1 MVKAPTFKR
10 SATTRGDQAPTSA
23 NSVETAADGPVS
35 AERAG
40 GSSQNAS
47 TLRAD
52 GESRNLDGGSQNS
65 SVKRTEMSVGSNGT
79 NKRPRILGLDIA
91 RGLAILGMIYLHLG
105 HPLWQTKVILSGLPA
120 ALFAV
125 IAGVTMML
133 IWTNA
138 SARATARVEARAQSA
153 AHAQADAVASAAQA
167 ITQAPTMQTIA
178 KLAARGAL
186 ITLIGLALLP
196 AGGEIQVVLVVLGA
210 TMLAT
215 AWVPPLP
222 TAAKVALLLIATAA
236 ATWRYAPLEL
246 PLPYPHLAWVAYIL
260 AGMILFDVYV
270 GKDGTG
276 AGGVTK
282 ITTAIACVAAAIGF
296 YLRFQTDLPGWARA
310 TGHTGVLG
318 EIVLSI
324 AVAAIVLHLSLIV
337 GRRVRATN
345 PLVALGSMALTVYI
359 LHVLSALWWQ
369 THVSL
374 HSDLW
379 AAAFIAAFLAFA
391 WAWKKLAAGPAR
403 KLFAGQGP
411 AERCVAQVVRLI
423 AGERG
428 ARA

>member
-1 MVKAPTFKR
+1 MVKTPTFKR
-10 SATTRGDQAPTSA
+10 SATTRGDQAPTSV
-23 NSVETAADGPVS
+23 NSAETAADGP
-35 AERAG
+35 A
-40 GSSQNAS
+40 NA
-47 TLRAD
+47 
-52 GESRNLDGGSQNS
+52 
-65 SVKRTEMSVGSNGT
+65 KRTEMPAGGDGT
-79 NKRPRILGLDIA
+79 SKRPRILGLDIA

-138 SARATARVEARAQSA
+138 TARAAAQAQAA
-153 AHAQADAVASAAQA
+153 AHAQRAGQAQAESDGNAPKAQATAQATAQAPASAL
-167 ITQAPTMQTIA
+167 QTIA

-210 TMLAT
+210 TMLVT

-222 TAAKVALLLIATAA
+222 AVAKVALLLIATAA

-260 AGMILFDVYV
+260 AGMVLFDVYV

-282 ITTAIACVAAAIGF
+282 ITTAIACLAAAIGF

-318 EIVLSI
+318 EVVLSI

-337 GRRVRATN
+337 GRRVKATN

-374 HSDLW
+374 HSDPW

-423 AGERG
+423 AGER
-428 ARA
+428 A

>member
-1 MVKAPTFKR
+1 MP
-10 SATTRGDQAPTSA
+10 
-23 NSVETAADGPVS
+23 
-35 AERAG
+35 AG
-40 GSSQNAS
+40 G
-47 TLRAD
+47 D
-52 GESRNLDGGSQNS
+52 GTS
-65 SVKRTEMSVGSNGT
+65 
-79 NKRPRILGLDIA
+79 KRPRILGLDIA

-138 SARATARVEARAQSA
+138 TARAATRASTHSA
-153 AHAQADAVASAAQA
+153 AQAQKAAQAQADADGNARKAQA
-167 ITQAPTMQTIA
+167 TTQATTQAPTTLQTIA

-222 TAAKVALLLIATAA
+222 TAAKVALLLLATAA

-246 PLPYPHLAWVAYIL
+246 PLPYPHFAWVAYII

-276 AGGVTK
+276 TGGVPK
-282 ITTAIACVAAAIGF
+282 ITTAIACLAAATGF

-337 GRRVRATN
+337 GRRVKATN

-359 LHVLSALWWQ
+359 LHVLSAFWWQ

-391 WAWKKLAAGPAR
+391 WAWKKLAAGPTR
-403 KLFAGQGP
+403 KVFAGQGP

-423 AGERG
+423 AGG
-428 ARA
+428 RA

>member
-1 MVKAPTFKR
+1 MVRTPTSKSSAKARGDETAGNGADSDAAR
-10 SATTRGDQAPTSA
+10 SADRSTDRG
-23 NSVETAADGPVS
+23 E
-35 AERAG
+35 
-40 GSSQNAS
+40 
-47 TLRAD
+47 
-52 GESRNLDGGSQNS
+52 
-65 SVKRTEMSVGSNGT
+65 
-79 NKRPRILGLDIA
+79 KRPRILGLDIA

-138 SARATARVEARAQSA
+138 TAQTQAA
-153 AHAQADAVASAAQA
+153 AHAQADAGASAACATTHAGTERTASERASAGTSAAQA

-178 KLAARGAL
+178 KLAARGAI

-270 GKDGTG
+270 GKDGAG
-276 AGGVTK
+276 AGGVQK
-282 ITTAIACVAAAIGF
+282 LTTAIACLAAAAGF

-324 AVAAIVLHLSLIV
+324 AVAAIVLHLCMIV
-337 GRRVRATN
+337 GRHVRAGN

-359 LHVLSALWWQ
+359 LHVLTALWWQ

-379 AAAFIAAFLAFA
+379 AAAFIAAFLVFA
-391 WAWKKLAAGPAR
+391 WVWKKLASGPAK

-411 AERCVAQVVRLI
+411 AERCVAQTVRLI
-423 AGERG
+423 AGER
-428 ARA
+428 A

>member
-1 MVKAPTFKR
+1 MVKTPTSR
-10 SATTRGDQAPTSA
+10 NSATTRGDQAPTSA
-23 NSVETAADGPVS
+23 NSAETAADGTAS
-35 AERAG
+35 AKRAG
-40 GSSQNAS
+40 GAGENASAKRASQNTGA
-47 TLRAD
+47 
-52 GESRNLDGGSQNS
+52 E
-65 SVKRTEMSVGSNGT
+65 RTEISAGSNGT
-79 NKRPRILGLDIA
+79 QKRPRILGLDIA

-138 SARATARVEARAQSA
+138 TARA
-153 AHAQADAVASAAQA
+153 AAQA
-167 ITQAPTMQTIA
+167 QISTSTHAGVEQTSTEQAVERRAHKAPTMQTIA

-222 TAAKVALLLIATAA
+222 TGAKVALLLIATAA

-282 ITTAIACVAAAIGF
+282 ITTAIACLAAAVGF
-296 YLRFQTDLPGWARA
+296 YLRFQIDLPGWARA

-359 LHVLSALWWQ
+359 LHVLTALWWQ

-379 AAAFIAAFLAFA
+379 AAAFIAALLAFA
-391 WAWKKLAAGPAR
+391 WAWKKLAAGAAR
-403 KLFAGQGP
+403 KVFAGQGP
-411 AERCVAQVVRLI
+411 AERCVAQAVRSI
-423 AGERG
+423 VGERG

>member
-1 MVKAPTFKR
+1 MVRTPTSR
-10 SATTRGDQAPTSA
+10 SSATTRGDQTPTSA
-23 NSVETAADGPVS
+23 KSAETAADGAAN
-35 AERAG
+35 AERTDGAG
-40 GSSQNAS
+40 QNTSAK
-47 TLRAD
+47 RAEISAAGD
-52 GESRNLDGGSQNS
+52 GTS
-65 SVKRTEMSVGSNGT
+65 
-79 NKRPRILGLDIA
+79 KRPRILGLDIA

-138 SARATARVEARAQSA
+138 TARATTPAQSA
-153 AHAQADAVASAAQA
+153 VQA
-167 ITQAPTMQTIA
+167 ITQAHTAQTIA

-276 AGGVTK
+276 AGGVIK
-282 ITTAIACVAAAIGF
+282 ITTAIACLAAAIGF

-324 AVAAIVLHLSLIV
+324 AVAAIVLRLSLIV
-337 GRRVRATN
+337 GRRVKATN

-374 HSDLW
+374 HSDMW
-379 AAAFIAAFLAFA
+379 AAAFIAAFLVFA

-423 AGERG
+423 AGVRG

>member
-1 MVKAPTFKR
+1 MVRTPTPR
-10 SATTRGDQAPTSA
+10 SSATTRGDQAPTSA
-23 NSVETAADGPVS
+23 NSAETAADGPAS
-35 AERAG
+35 AERADG
-40 GSSQNAS
+40 ASQNAGAE
-47 TLRAD
+47 RA
-52 GESRNLDGGSQNS
+52 
-65 SVKRTEMSVGSNGT
+65 EMSAAGDGT
-79 NKRPRILGLDIA
+79 SKRPRILGLDIA

-138 SARATARVEARAQSA
+138 TARAT
-153 AHAQADAVASAAQA
+153 
-167 ITQAPTMQTIA
+167 TLQTIA

-196 AGGEIQVVLVVLGA
+196 VGGEIQVVLVVLGA

-222 TAAKVALLLIATAA
+222 TGAKVALLLIATAA

-260 AGMILFDVYV
+260 AGMVLFDVYV

-282 ITTAIACVAAAIGF
+282 ITTAIACLAAAIGF
-296 YLRFQTDLPGWARA
+296 YLRFQTALPGWARA

-337 GRRVRATN
+337 GRRVKATN

-359 LHVLSALWWQ
+359 LHVLTALWWQ

-391 WAWKKLAAGPAR
+391 WAWKKLAAGSAR

-423 AGERG
+423 AGERAG
-428 ARA
+428 ERA

>member
-1 MVKAPTFKR
+1 MVRTPTSKSSAKA
-10 SATTRGDQAPTSA
+10 RGDETAGNGASNSA
-23 NSVETAADGPVS
+23 GTAADGS
-35 AERAG
+35 A
-40 GSSQNAS
+40 NAD
-47 TLRAD
+47 R
-52 GESRNLDGGSQNS
+52 GESRDAARSADRSTDRG
-65 SVKRTEMSVGSNGT
+65 E
-79 NKRPRILGLDIA
+79 KRPRILGLDIA

-105 HPLWQTKVILSGLPA
+105 HPLWQAKVILSGLPA

-133 IWTNA
+133 IWNNA
-138 SARATARVEARAQSA
+138 TRRV
-153 AHAQADAVASAAQA
+153 AAQA
-167 ITQAPTMQTIA
+167 QAEAQAQAAAEAQTGTGANARKPQATPTQTIA
-178 KLAARGAL
+178 KLAARGAI

-222 TAAKVALLLIATAA
+222 TAAKAALLLIATAA

-270 GKDGTG
+270 GKAGAG
-276 AGGVTK
+276 AGGVQK
-282 ITTAIACVAAAIGF
+282 LTTAIACLAAAAGF

-324 AVAAIVLHLSLIV
+324 AVAAIVLHLCMIV
-337 GRRVRATN
+337 GRHVRAGN

-359 LHVLSALWWQ
+359 LHVLTALWWQ

-379 AAAFIAAFLAFA
+379 AAAFIAAFLVFA
-391 WAWKKLAAGPAR
+391 WVWKKLASGPAK

-411 AERCVAQVVRLI
+411 AERCVAQTVRLI
-423 AGERG
+423 AGER
-428 ARA
+428 A

>member
-1 MVKAPTFKR
+1 MVKTPTSR
-10 SATTRGDQAPTSA
+10 SSATTRGDQTPTSA
-23 NSVETAADGPVS
+23 NSAETAADGPAS
-35 AERAG
+35 AERMDGASQNASANSAG
-40 GSSQNAS
+40 TAADGPASAERSDGASQNAS
-47 TLRAD
+47 TNSAETAAD
-52 GESRNLDGGSQNS
+52 GTANA
-65 SVKRTEMSVGSNGT
+65 
-79 NKRPRILGLDIA
+79 KRPRILGLDIA

-138 SARATARVEARAQSA
+138 AARAT
-153 AHAQADAVASAAQA
+153 
-167 ITQAPTMQTIA
+167 TLQTIA

-222 TAAKVALLLIATAA
+222 AGAKVALLLIATAA

-282 ITTAIACVAAAIGF
+282 ITTTIACLAAAIGF

-324 AVAAIVLHLSLIV
+324 AFAAIVLHLSLIV
-337 GRRVRATN
+337 GRRVKDTN
-345 PLVALGSMALTVYI
+345 LLVALGAMALTVYI
-359 LHVLSALWWQ
+359 LHVLTALWWQ

-391 WAWKKLAAGPAR
+391 WAWKKLAAGPTR
-403 KLFAGQGP
+403 KVFAGQGP

-423 AGERG
+423 AGER
-428 ARA
+428 A

>member
-91 RGLAILGMIYLHLG
+91 RGLAIVGMIYLHLG

-133 IWTNA
+133 IWINA
-138 SARATARVEARAQSA
+138 TARAT
-153 AHAQADAVASAAQA
+153 
-167 ITQAPTMQTIA
+167 TTQTIA

-186 ITLIGLALLP
+186 ITLIGLVLLP

-276 AGGVTK
+276 AGGVIK

-337 GRRVRATN
+337 GRRVRAAN

-374 HSDLW
+374 HSDMW

-423 AGERG
+423 TGERG

>member
-1 MVKAPTFKR
+1 MVKTPTSR
-10 SATTRGDQAPTSA
+10 SSATTRGDQALTSA
-23 NSVETAADGPVS
+23 NSAETAADGSAS
-35 AERAG
+35 AERAEG
-40 GSSQNAS
+40 ASQNAGANS
-47 TLRAD
+47 AETAAD
-52 GESRNLDGGSQNS
+52 GAANAERMEISA
-65 SVKRTEMSVGSNGT
+65 GSNGT
-79 NKRPRILGLDIA
+79 QKRPRILGLDIA

-337 GRRVRATN
+337 GRRVRAAN

-374 HSDLW
+374 HSDMW

>member
-1 MVKAPTFKR
+1 MVRTPTSKSSAKA
-10 SATTRGDQAPTSA
+10 RGDETAGNGASSSA
-23 NSVETAADGPVS
+23 GTAADGS
-35 AERAG
+35 A
-40 GSSQNAS
+40 NAD
-47 TLRAD
+47 R
-52 GESRNLDGGSQNS
+52 GESRDAARSADRSTDRSTDRG
-65 SVKRTEMSVGSNGT
+65 E
-79 NKRPRILGLDIA
+79 KRPRILGLDIA

-105 HPLWQTKVILSGLPA
+105 HPLWQAKVILSGLPA

-133 IWTNA
+133 IWNNA
-138 SARATARVEARAQSA
+138 TRRV
-153 AHAQADAVASAAQA
+153 AAQA
-167 ITQAPTMQTIA
+167 QAEAQAQAAAEAQTGTGANARKPQATPTQTIA

-186 ITLIGLALLP
+186 ITLIGLAVLP

-215 AWVPPLP
+215 AWVPPLS
-222 TAAKVALLLIATAA
+222 TAAKAALLLIATAA

-270 GKDGTG
+270 GKDGAG
-276 AGGVTK
+276 AGGVQK
-282 ITTAIACVAAAIGF
+282 LTTAIACLAAAAGF

-324 AVAAIVLHLSLIV
+324 AVAAIVLHLCMIV
-337 GRRVRATN
+337 GRHVRAGN

-359 LHVLSALWWQ
+359 LHVLTALWWQ

-379 AAAFIAAFLAFA
+379 AAAFIAAFLVFA
-391 WAWKKLAAGPAR
+391 WVWKKLASGPAK

-411 AERCVAQVVRLI
+411 AERCVAQTVRLI
-423 AGERG
+423 AGER
-428 ARA
+428 A

>member
-1 MVKAPTFKR
+1 MVRTPTSKSSAKA
-10 SATTRGDQAPTSA
+10 RGDETAGNGASNSA
-23 NSVETAADGPVS
+23 GTAADGS
-35 AERAG
+35 A
-40 GSSQNAS
+40 NAD
-47 TLRAD
+47 R
-52 GESRNLDGGSQNS
+52 GESRDAARSADRSTDRG
-65 SVKRTEMSVGSNGT
+65 E
-79 NKRPRILGLDIA
+79 KRPRILGLDIA

-105 HPLWQTKVILSGLPA
+105 HPLWQAKVILSGLPA

-133 IWTNA
+133 IWNNA
-138 SARATARVEARAQSA
+138 TRRV
-153 AHAQADAVASAAQA
+153 AAQA
-167 ITQAPTMQTIA
+167 QAEAQAQAAAEAQTGTGANARKPQATPTQTIA
-178 KLAARGAL
+178 KLAARGAI

-222 TAAKVALLLIATAA
+222 TAAKAALLLIATAA

-270 GKDGTG
+270 GKDGAG
-276 AGGVTK
+276 AGGVQK
-282 ITTAIACVAAAIGF
+282 LTTATACLAAAAGF

-324 AVAAIVLHLSLIV
+324 AVAAIVLHLCMIV
-337 GRRVRATN
+337 GRHVRAGN

-359 LHVLSALWWQ
+359 LHVLTALWWQ

-379 AAAFIAAFLAFA
+379 AAAFIAAFLVFA
-391 WAWKKLAAGPAR
+391 WVWKKLASGPAK

-411 AERCVAQVVRLI
+411 AERCVAQTVRLI
-423 AGERG
+423 AGER
-428 ARA
+428 A

>member
-1 MVKAPTFKR
+1 MVKTPTSR
-10 SATTRGDQAPTSA
+10 SSATTRGDQALTSA
-23 NSVETAADGPVS
+23 NSAETAADGSASAERAEGASQNAGANSAETAADGPAS
-35 AERAG
+35 AEHAEMSAG
-40 GSSQNAS
+40 G
-47 TLRAD
+47 D
-52 GESRNLDGGSQNS
+52 GTS
-65 SVKRTEMSVGSNGT
+65 
-79 NKRPRILGLDIA
+79 KRPRILGLDIA

-105 HPLWQTKVILSGLPA
+105 HPLWQTKVILAGLPA

-186 ITLIGLALLP
+186 ITLIGLVLLP

-246 PLPYPHLAWVAYIL
+246 PLPYPHLAWIAYIL

-270 GKDGTG
+270 GKAGTG
-276 AGGVTK
+276 AGGVIK
-282 ITTAIACVAAAIGF
+282 ITTAIACLAAAIGF
-296 YLRFQTDLPGWARA
+296 YLRFQTDLPGGARA

-337 GRRVRATN
+337 GRRVKATN

-374 HSDLW
+374 HSDMW
-379 AAAFIAAFLAFA
+379 AAAFIAAFLVFA
-391 WAWKKLAAGPAR
+391 WAWKKLATGPAR

>member
-1 MVKAPTFKR
+1 MVKTPTFKG

-23 NSVETAADGPVS
+23 NSAETAADGP
-35 AERAG
+35 A
-40 GSSQNAS
+40 
-47 TLRAD
+47 
-52 GESRNLDGGSQNS
+52 
-65 SVKRTEMSVGSNGT
+65 SVKRAEISAGGDGT
-79 NKRPRILGLDIA
+79 SKRPRILGLDIA
-91 RGLAILGMIYLHLG
+91 RGLAIVGMIYLHLG

-138 SARATARVEARAQSA
+138 TARAT
-153 AHAQADAVASAAQA
+153 
-167 ITQAPTMQTIA
+167 TQTIA

-222 TAAKVALLLIATAA
+222 TGAKVALLLIATAA

-282 ITTAIACVAAAIGF
+282 ITTAIACLAAAIGF

-337 GRRVRATN
+337 GRYVKATN

-359 LHVLSALWWQ
+359 LHVLTALWWQ

-374 HSDLW
+374 HSDMW

-403 KLFAGQGP
+403 KVFAGQGP

-423 AGERG
+423 AGER
-428 ARA
+428 A

>member
-1 MVKAPTFKR
+1 MVKTPISR
-10 SATTRGDQAPTSA
+10 SSAKARGDEAHTSA
-23 NSVETAADGPVS
+23 NSAETAADGTANV
-35 AERAG
+35 
-40 GSSQNAS
+40 
-47 TLRAD
+47 
-52 GESRNLDGGSQNS
+52 
-65 SVKRTEMSVGSNGT
+65 
-79 NKRPRILGLDIA
+79 KRPRILGLDIA

-138 SARATARVEARAQSA
+138 TARAT
-153 AHAQADAVASAAQA
+153 
-167 ITQAPTMQTIA
+167 TLQTIA
-178 KLAARGAL
+178 KLAVRGAL
-186 ITLIGLALLP
+186 VTLIGLALLP
-196 AGGEIQVVLVVLGA
+196 VGGEIQVVLVVLGA

-222 TAAKVALLLIATAA
+222 TGAKVALLLIATAA

-260 AGMILFDVYV
+260 AGMVLFDVYV

-282 ITTAIACVAAAIGF
+282 ITTAIACLAAAIGF

-337 GRRVRATN
+337 GRRVKATN
-345 PLVALGSMALTVYI
+345 PLVALGAMALTVYI
-359 LHVLSALWWQ
+359 LHVLTALWWQ

-379 AAAFIAAFLAFA
+379 AAAFIPAFLAFA

-423 AGERG
+423 AGERAG
-428 ARA
+428 ERA

>member
-1 MVKAPTFKR
+1 VVKTPTFKG

-23 NSVETAADGPVS
+23 NSAETAGD
-35 AERAG
+35 
-40 GSSQNAS
+40 
-47 TLRAD
+47 
-52 GESRNLDGGSQNS
+52 
-65 SVKRTEMSVGSNGT
+65 GT

-91 RGLAILGMIYLHLG
+91 RGLAIVGMIYLHLG
-105 HPLWQTKVILSGLPA
+105 HPLWQAKVILSGLPA

-138 SARATARVEARAQSA
+138 TARAT
-153 AHAQADAVASAAQA
+153 
-167 ITQAPTMQTIA
+167 TQTIA

-222 TAAKVALLLIATAA
+222 TGAKVALLLIATAA

-260 AGMILFDVYV
+260 AGMILFDMYV

-282 ITTAIACVAAAIGF
+282 ITTAIACLAAAIGF

-337 GRRVRATN
+337 GRRVKATN
-345 PLVALGSMALTVYI
+345 PLVALGAMALTVYI
-359 LHVLSALWWQ
+359 LHVLTALWWQ

-423 AGERG
+423 AGER
-428 ARA
+428 A

>member
-1 MVKAPTFKR
+1 MVRTPTSKSSAKA
-10 SATTRGDQAPTSA
+10 RGDETAGNGASNSA
-23 NSVETAADGPVS
+23 ATAADGS
-35 AERAG
+35 A
-40 GSSQNAS
+40 NAD
-47 TLRAD
+47 R
-52 GESRNLDGGSQNS
+52 GESHDAARSADRRESCDADRGD
-65 SVKRTEMSVGSNGT
+65 
-79 NKRPRILGLDIA
+79 KRPRILGLDIA

-105 HPLWQTKVILSGLPA
+105 HPLWQAKVILSGLPA

-133 IWTNA
+133 IWNNA
-138 SARATARVEARAQSA
+138 TRRAEAQAQVEAQAQTGTGA
-153 AHAQADAVASAAQA
+153 NARKPQA
-167 ITQAPTMQTIA
+167 TPTQTIA
-178 KLAARGAL
+178 KLAARGAI

-222 TAAKVALLLIATAA
+222 TAAKAALLLIATAA

-270 GKDGTG
+270 GKDGAG
-276 AGGVTK
+276 AGGVQK
-282 ITTAIACVAAAIGF
+282 LTTAIACLAAAAGF

-324 AVAAIVLHLSLIV
+324 AVAAIVLHLCMIV
-337 GRRVRATN
+337 GRHVRAGN

-359 LHVLSALWWQ
+359 LHVLTALWWQ

-379 AAAFIAAFLAFA
+379 AAAFIAAFLVFA
-391 WAWKKLAAGPAR
+391 WVWKKLASGPAK

-411 AERCVAQVVRLI
+411 AERCVAQTVRLI
-423 AGERG
+423 AGER
-428 ARA
+428 A

>member
-1 MVKAPTFKR
+1 MVST
-10 SATTRGDQAPTSA
+10 PTSK
-23 NSVETAADGPVS
+23 SAAREPG
-35 AERAG
+35 
-40 GSSQNAS
+40 
-47 TLRAD
+47 
-52 GESRNLDGGSQNS
+52 
-65 SVKRTEMSVGSNGT
+65 
-79 NKRPRILGLDIA
+79 KRPRILGLDIA
-91 RGLAILGMIYLHLG
+91 RGVAIIGMIYLHLG
-105 HPLWQTKVILSGLPA
+105 HPLWQAKVVLSGLPA

-125 IAGVTMML
+125 IAGVTTML
-133 IWTNA
+133 IWHNA
-138 SARATARVEARAQSA
+138 KRRATVTTA
-153 AHAQADAVASAAQA
+153 ASAATTA
-167 ITQAPTMQTIA
+167 QTVA
-178 KLAARGAL
+178 KLAARGA
-186 ITLIGLALLP
+186 IIMLIGLALLP

-215 AWVPPLP
+215 AWIPPLP
-222 TAAKVALLLIATAA
+222 TAAKVALLLLATAA

-282 ITTAIACVAAAIGF
+282 ITTAIACLLAAIGF
-296 YLRFQTDLPGWARA
+296 YLRFQTELPGWARA

-337 GRRVRATN
+337 GRRVKATN

-359 LHVLSALWWQ
+359 LHVLTALWWQ

-391 WAWKKLAAGPAR
+391 WVWKKLAAGPAR

-423 AGERG
+423 AGER
-428 ARA
+428 A

>member
-1 MVKAPTFKR
+1 MVKTPTFKR
-10 SATTRGDQAPTSA
+10 SATTRGDQAPTSV
-23 NSVETAADGPVS
+23 NSAETAADGP
-35 AERAG
+35 A
-40 GSSQNAS
+40 NA
-47 TLRAD
+47 
-52 GESRNLDGGSQNS
+52 
-65 SVKRTEMSVGSNGT
+65 KRTEMPAGGDGT
-79 NKRPRILGLDIA
+79 SKRPRILGLDIA

-138 SARATARVEARAQSA
+138 TARAAAQAQAA
-153 AHAQADAVASAAQA
+153 AHAQRAGQAQAESDGNAPKAQATAQATAQAPASAL
-167 ITQAPTMQTIA
+167 QTIA

-210 TMLAT
+210 TMLVT

-222 TAAKVALLLIATAA
+222 AVAKVALLLIATAA

-282 ITTAIACVAAAIGF
+282 ITTAIACLAAAIGF

-318 EIVLSI
+318 EVVLSI

-337 GRRVRATN
+337 GRRVKATN

-374 HSDLW
+374 HSDPW

-423 AGERG
+423 AGER
-428 ARA
+428 A

>member
-1 MVKAPTFKR
+1 MVRTPTSKSSAKA
-10 SATTRGDQAPTSA
+10 RGDETAGNGASNSA
-23 NSVETAADGPVS
+23 AAAADGS
-35 AERAG
+35 A
-40 GSSQNAS
+40 NAD
-47 TLRAD
+47 R
-52 GESRNLDGGSQNS
+52 GESRDAARSADRSTDRG
-65 SVKRTEMSVGSNGT
+65 E
-79 NKRPRILGLDIA
+79 KRPRILGLDIA

-105 HPLWQTKVILSGLPA
+105 HPLWQAKVILSGLPA

-133 IWTNA
+133 IWNNA
-138 SARATARVEARAQSA
+138 TRRV
-153 AHAQADAVASAAQA
+153 AAQA
-167 ITQAPTMQTIA
+167 QAEAQAQAAAQAQTSTGANARKPQATPTQTIA
-178 KLAARGAL
+178 KLAARGAI

-222 TAAKVALLLIATAA
+222 TAAKAALLLIATAA

-270 GKDGTG
+270 GKDGAG
-276 AGGVTK
+276 AGGVQK
-282 ITTAIACVAAAIGF
+282 LTTAIACLAAAAGF

-324 AVAAIVLHLSLIV
+324 AVAAIVLHLCMIV
-337 GRRVRATN
+337 GRHVRAGN

-359 LHVLSALWWQ
+359 LHVLTALWWQ

-379 AAAFIAAFLAFA
+379 AAAFIAAFLVFA
-391 WAWKKLAAGPAR
+391 WVWKKLASGPAK

-411 AERCVAQVVRLI
+411 AERCVAQTVRLI
-423 AGERG
+423 AGER
-428 ARA
+428 A

>member
-1 MVKAPTFKR
+1 MVKTPISR
-10 SATTRGDQAPTSA
+10 SSATTRGDQALTSA
-23 NSVETAADGPVS
+23 SSAETAADGLAS
-35 AERAG
+35 AERSDGA
-40 GSSQNAS
+40 SQNAS
-47 TLRAD
+47 TNSAETAADRAANA
-52 GESRNLDGGSQNS
+52 E
-65 SVKRTEMSVGSNGT
+65 RTEISAESNGT
-79 NKRPRILGLDIA
+79 QKRPRILGLDIA

-186 ITLIGLALLP
+186 ITLIGLVLLP

-276 AGGVTK
+276 AGGVIK
-282 ITTAIACVAAAIGF
+282 ITTAIACLAAAIGF
-296 YLRFQTDLPGWARA
+296 YLRFQTGLPGWARA

-337 GRRVRATN
+337 GRRMKATN

-374 HSDLW
+374 HSDMW
-379 AAAFIAAFLAFA
+379 AAAFIAAFLVFA

>member
-1 MVKAPTFKR
+1 MVRTPTSKSSAKA
-10 SATTRGDQAPTSA
+10 RGDETAGNGASNSA
-23 NSVETAADGPVS
+23 GTAADGS
-35 AERAG
+35 A
-40 GSSQNAS
+40 NAD
-47 TLRAD
+47 R
-52 GESRNLDGGSQNS
+52 GESRDAARSADRSTDRG
-65 SVKRTEMSVGSNGT
+65 E
-79 NKRPRILGLDIA
+79 KRPRILGLDIA

-105 HPLWQTKVILSGLPA
+105 HPLWQAKVILSGLPA

-133 IWTNA
+133 IWNNA
-138 SARATARVEARAQSA
+138 TRRV
-153 AHAQADAVASAAQA
+153 AAQA
-167 ITQAPTMQTIA
+167 QAEAQAQAAAEAQTGTGANARKPQATPTQTIA
-178 KLAARGAL
+178 KLAARGAI

-222 TAAKVALLLIATAA
+222 TAAKAALLLIATAA

-270 GKDGTG
+270 GKDGAG
-276 AGGVTK
+276 AGGVQK
-282 ITTAIACVAAAIGF
+282 LTTAIACLAAAAGF

-324 AVAAIVLHLSLIV
+324 AVAAIVLHLCMIV
-337 GRRVRATN
+337 GRHVRAGN

-359 LHVLSALWWQ
+359 LHVLTALWWQ

-379 AAAFIAAFLAFA
+379 AAAFIAAFLVFA
-391 WAWKKLAAGPAR
+391 WVWKKLASGPAK

-411 AERCVAQVVRLI
+411 AERCVAQTVRLI
-423 AGERG
+423 AGER
-428 ARA
+428 A

>member
-1 MVKAPTFKR
+1 MVKTPTSR
-10 SATTRGDQAPTSA
+10 NSATTRGDQTPTSA
-23 NSVETAADGPVS
+23 NSAETAADGAAN
-35 AERAG
+35 AERADG
-40 GSSQNAS
+40 AGQNTSAKRAEMS
-47 TLRAD
+47 AAAD
-52 GESRNLDGGSQNS
+52 GTANAKS
-65 SVKRTEMSVGSNGT
+65 
-79 NKRPRILGLDIA
+79 PRILGLDIA

-133 IWTNA
+133 IWINA
-138 SARATARVEARAQSA
+138 SARAD
-153 AHAQADAVASAAQA
+153 AHK
-167 ITQAPTMQTIA
+167 APTAQTIA

-246 PLPYPHLAWVAYIL
+246 PLPYPHLAWIAYIL

-276 AGGVTK
+276 AGGVIK
-282 ITTAIACVAAAIGF
+282 ITTAIACLAAAIGF

-374 HSDLW
+374 HSDMW
-379 AAAFIAAFLAFA
+379 AAAFIAAFLVFA
-391 WAWKKLAAGPAR
+391 WAWKKLATGPAR

>member
-1 MVKAPTFKR
+1 MVKTPTFKR

-23 NSVETAADGPVS
+23 NSAETAADGPVS

-40 GSSQNAS
+40 GSSQSAS

-52 GESRNLDGGSQNS
+52 GESRNPDGGSQNAS
-65 SVKRTEMSVGSNGT
+65 TLRAEISAAGDGT

-105 HPLWQTKVILSGLPA
+105 HPLWQAKVILSGLPA

-138 SARATARVEARAQSA
+138 TARAT
-153 AHAQADAVASAAQA
+153 
-167 ITQAPTMQTIA
+167 TTQTIA

-222 TAAKVALLLIATAA
+222 TGAKVALLLIATAA

-260 AGMILFDVYV
+260 AGMILFDLYV

-282 ITTAIACVAAAIGF
+282 ITTAIACLAAAIGF

-324 AVAAIVLHLSLIV
+324 AVAAIILHLSLIV
-337 GRRVRATN
+337 GRRVKATN

-359 LHVLSALWWQ
+359 LHVLTALWWQ

-411 AERCVAQVVRLI
+411 AERCIAQVVRLI
-423 AGERG
+423 AGERAG
-428 ARA
+428 ERA

>member
-1 MVKAPTFKR
+1 MVRTPTSKSSAKA
-10 SATTRGDQAPTSA
+10 RGDETAGNGASNSA
-23 NSVETAADGPVS
+23 GTAADGS
-35 AERAG
+35 A
-40 GSSQNAS
+40 NAD
-47 TLRAD
+47 R
-52 GESRNLDGGSQNS
+52 GESRDAARSADRSTDRG
-65 SVKRTEMSVGSNGT
+65 E
-79 NKRPRILGLDIA
+79 KRPRILGLDIA

-105 HPLWQTKVILSGLPA
+105 HPLWQAKVILSGLPA

-133 IWTNA
+133 IWNNA
-138 SARATARVEARAQSA
+138 TRRV
-153 AHAQADAVASAAQA
+153 AAQA
-167 ITQAPTMQTIA
+167 QAAAEAQTGTGANARKPQATPTQTIA
-178 KLAARGAL
+178 KLAARGAI

-222 TAAKVALLLIATAA
+222 TAAKAALLLIATAA

-270 GKDGTG
+270 GKDGAG
-276 AGGVTK
+276 AGGVQK
-282 ITTAIACVAAAIGF
+282 LTTAIACLAAAAGF

-324 AVAAIVLHLSLIV
+324 AVAAIVLHLCMIV
-337 GRRVRATN
+337 GRHVRAGN

-359 LHVLSALWWQ
+359 LHVLTALWWQ

-379 AAAFIAAFLAFA
+379 AAAFIAAFLVFA
-391 WAWKKLAAGPAR
+391 WVWKKLASGPAK

-411 AERCVAQVVRLI
+411 AERCVAQTVRLI
-423 AGERG
+423 AGER
-428 ARA
+428 A

>member
-1 MVKAPTFKR
+1 MVKTPISR
-10 SATTRGDQAPTSA
+10 NSATTRGDQALTSA
-23 NSVETAADGPVS
+23 NSAETVADGT
-35 AERAG
+35 A
-40 GSSQNAS
+40 NA
-47 TLRAD
+47 
-52 GESRNLDGGSQNS
+52 
-65 SVKRTEMSVGSNGT
+65 
-79 NKRPRILGLDIA
+79 KRPRILGLDIA

-138 SARATARVEARAQSA
+138 STA
-153 AHAQADAVASAAQA
+153 
-167 ITQAPTMQTIA
+167 QTIA

-186 ITLIGLALLP
+186 ITLIGLSLLP

-222 TAAKVALLLIATAA
+222 TGAKVALLLIATAA
-236 ATWRYAPLEL
+236 ATWRYDPLEL

-282 ITTAIACVAAAIGF
+282 ITTAIACLAAAVGF

-310 TGHTGVLG
+310 TGHAGVLG

-379 AAAFIAAFLAFA
+379 AAAFIAAFLVFA
-391 WAWKKLAAGPAR
+391 WVWKKLAAGAAR
-403 KLFAGQGP
+403 KVFAGQGL
-411 AERCVAQVVRLI
+411 AERCVAQAVRSI
-423 AGERG
+423 VGERG
-428 ARA
+428 APA

>member
-1 MVKAPTFKR
+1 MVKTPTSR
-10 SATTRGDQAPTSA
+10 SSATTRGDQALTSA
-23 NSVETAADGPVS
+23 SSAETAADGLAS
-35 AERAG
+35 AERSDGA
-40 GSSQNAS
+40 SQNAS
-47 TLRAD
+47 TNSAETAAD
-52 GESRNLDGGSQNS
+52 GTANA
-65 SVKRTEMSVGSNGT
+65 KRQ
-79 NKRPRILGLDIA
+79 RILGLDIA

-138 SARATARVEARAQSA
+138 TAQAQAA
-153 AHAQADAVASAAQA
+153 AHAQADAGASAARATAQA
-167 ITQAPTMQTIA
+167 QATTQAHTTQTIA

-282 ITTAIACVAAAIGF
+282 ITTAIAFLAAAIGF

-337 GRRVRATN
+337 GRRVKATN

-379 AAAFIAAFLAFA
+379 AAAFIAAFLVFA

>member
-1 MVKAPTFKR
+1 MVRTPTPR
-10 SATTRGDQAPTSA
+10 SSATTRGDQAPTSA
-23 NSVETAADGPVS
+23 NSAETAADGPAS
-35 AERAG
+35 AERADG
-40 GSSQNAS
+40 ASQNAGAE
-47 TLRAD
+47 RA
-52 GESRNLDGGSQNS
+52 
-65 SVKRTEMSVGSNGT
+65 EMSAAGDGT
-79 NKRPRILGLDIA
+79 SKRPRILGLDIA

-138 SARATARVEARAQSA
+138 TARAT
-153 AHAQADAVASAAQA
+153 
-167 ITQAPTMQTIA
+167 TLQTIA

-196 AGGEIQVVLVVLGA
+196 VGGEIQVVLVVLGA

-222 TAAKVALLLIATAA
+222 TGAKVALLLIATAA

-260 AGMILFDVYV
+260 AGMVLFDVYV

-282 ITTAIACVAAAIGF
+282 ITTAIACLAAAIGF

-337 GRRVRATN
+337 GRRVKATN

-359 LHVLSALWWQ
+359 LHVLTALWWQ

-391 WAWKKLAAGPAR
+391 WAWKKLAAGSAR

-423 AGERG
+423 AGERAG
-428 ARA
+428 ERA

>member
-1 MVKAPTFKR
+1 MVKTPTSR
-10 SATTRGDQAPTSA
+10 SSATTRGDQALTSA
-23 NSVETAADGPVS
+23 SSAETAADGLAS
-35 AERAG
+35 AERSDGA
-40 GSSQNAS
+40 SQNAS
-47 TLRAD
+47 TNSAETAADRAANA
-52 GESRNLDGGSQNS
+52 E
-65 SVKRTEMSVGSNGT
+65 RTEISAESNGT
-79 NKRPRILGLDIA
+79 QKRPRILGLDIA

-186 ITLIGLALLP
+186 ITLIGLVLLP

-222 TAAKVALLLIATAA
+222 TGAKVALLLIATAA

-246 PLPYPHLAWVAYIL
+246 PLPYPHLAWIAYIL

-282 ITTAIACVAAAIGF
+282 ITTAIACLAAAIGF

-337 GRRVRATN
+337 GGRVRATN

-374 HSDLW
+374 HSDMW
-379 AAAFIAAFLAFA
+379 AAAFIAAFLVFA
-391 WAWKKLAAGPAR
+391 WAWKKLATGPAR

-423 AGERG
+423 TGERG

>member
-1 MVKAPTFKR
+1 MVRTPTSKSSAKA
-10 SATTRGDQAPTSA
+10 RGDETAGNGASSSA
-23 NSVETAADGPVS
+23 GTAADGS
-35 AERAG
+35 A
-40 GSSQNAS
+40 NAD
-47 TLRAD
+47 R
-52 GESRNLDGGSQNS
+52 GESRDAARSADRSTDRSTDRG
-65 SVKRTEMSVGSNGT
+65 E
-79 NKRPRILGLDIA
+79 KRPRILGLDIA

-105 HPLWQTKVILSGLPA
+105 HPLWQAKVILSGLPA

-133 IWTNA
+133 IWNNA
-138 SARATARVEARAQSA
+138 TRRV
-153 AHAQADAVASAAQA
+153 AAQA
-167 ITQAPTMQTIA
+167 QAEAQAQAAAEAQTGTGANARKPQATPTQTIA

-186 ITLIGLALLP
+186 ITLIGLAVLP

-222 TAAKVALLLIATAA
+222 TAAKAALLLIATAA

-270 GKDGTG
+270 GKDGAG
-276 AGGVTK
+276 AGGVQK
-282 ITTAIACVAAAIGF
+282 LTTAIACLAAAAGF

-324 AVAAIVLHLSLIV
+324 AVAAIVLHLCMIV
-337 GRRVRATN
+337 GRHVRAGN

-359 LHVLSALWWQ
+359 LHVLTALWWQ

-379 AAAFIAAFLAFA
+379 AAAFIAAFLVFA
-391 WAWKKLAAGPAR
+391 WVWKKLASGPAK

-411 AERCVAQVVRLI
+411 AERCVAQTVRLI
-423 AGERG
+423 AGER
-428 ARA
+428 A

>member
-1 MVKAPTFKR
+1 MVRTPTSKSSAKA
-10 SATTRGDQAPTSA
+10 RGDETAGNGASSSA
-23 NSVETAADGPVS
+23 GTAADGS
-35 AERAG
+35 A
-40 GSSQNAS
+40 NAD
-47 TLRAD
+47 R
-52 GESRNLDGGSQNS
+52 GESRDAARSADRSTDRSTDRG
-65 SVKRTEMSVGSNGT
+65 E
-79 NKRPRILGLDIA
+79 KRPRILGLDIA

-105 HPLWQTKVILSGLPA
+105 HPLWQAKVILSGLPA

-133 IWTNA
+133 IWNNA
-138 SARATARVEARAQSA
+138 TRRVAT
-153 AHAQADAVASAAQA
+153 
-167 ITQAPTMQTIA
+167 PTQTIA
-178 KLAARGAL
+178 KLAARGAI

-222 TAAKVALLLIATAA
+222 TAAKAALLLIATAA

-270 GKDGTG
+270 GKDGAG
-276 AGGVTK
+276 AGGVQK
-282 ITTAIACVAAAIGF
+282 LTTAIACLAAAAGF

-324 AVAAIVLHLSLIV
+324 AVAAIVLHLCMIV
-337 GRRVRATN
+337 GRHVRAGN

-359 LHVLSALWWQ
+359 LHVLTALWWQ

-379 AAAFIAAFLAFA
+379 AAAFIAAFLVFA
-391 WAWKKLAAGPAR
+391 WVWKKLASGPAK

-411 AERCVAQVVRLI
+411 AERCVAQTVRLI
-423 AGERG
+423 AGER
-428 ARA
+428 A

>member
-1 MVKAPTFKR
+1 MVRTPTSR
-10 SATTRGDQAPTSA
+10 SSATTRGDQAPTSA
-23 NSVETAADGPVS
+23 NSAETAADGPAS
-35 AERAG
+35 AERADG
-40 GSSQNAS
+40 ASQNAGAE
-47 TLRAD
+47 RA
-52 GESRNLDGGSQNS
+52 
-65 SVKRTEMSVGSNGT
+65 EMSAAGDGT
-79 NKRPRILGLDIA
+79 SKRPRILGLDIA

-138 SARATARVEARAQSA
+138 SARATSQ
-153 AHAQADAVASAAQA
+153 AQAT
-167 ITQAPTMQTIA
+167 TQAHTTQTIA

-222 TAAKVALLLIATAA
+222 TGAKVALLLIATAA
-236 ATWRYAPLEL
+236 ATWRYALLEL

-282 ITTAIACVAAAIGF
+282 ITTAIAFLAAAIGF

-374 HSDLW
+374 HSDMW